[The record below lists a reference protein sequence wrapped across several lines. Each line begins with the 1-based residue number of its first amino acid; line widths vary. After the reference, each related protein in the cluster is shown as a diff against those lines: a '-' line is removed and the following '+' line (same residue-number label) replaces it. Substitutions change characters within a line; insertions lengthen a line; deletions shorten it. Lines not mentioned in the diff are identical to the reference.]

1 MQNED
6 DLYYQQMLKFILQ
19 REGGYVNNPKDKGGE
34 TNKGITH
41 GTYDVY
47 RRSKGLKP
55 QSVKNITDDEVRDI
69 YYNNYYK
76 ASGADQLENPQLGLY
91 VFDTA
96 VNMGVGV
103 AKDLLRQS
111 GGNLETFEKLR
122 QAKYKSYADSDV
134 TQKGFLEG
142 WNNQIKHAKNY
153 AQESPPS
160 KKAKPFRLGIE
171 MDVDQ
176 NGNVMNYYN
185 RDDLKNMSKQEIFDN
200 LPTLTD
206 QALYRL
212 GHPTGNA
219 ANINNIKQEIIPTVH
234 MGPQKASERLKVLRF
249 EQLTPEEIDELLEEL
264 I

>member
-1 MQNED
+1 MNED
-6 DLYYQQMLKFILQ
+6 EYFEKMLKFILQ
-19 REGGYVNNPKDKGGE
+19 REGGYSNSPTDLGGE

-41 GTYDVY
+41 GTYDAY

-91 VFDTA
+91 TFDTA

-111 GGNLETFEKLR
+111 SGNLDTFEKLR
-122 QAKYKSYADSDV
+122 RDKYQSYADAKSN
-134 TQKGFLEG
+134 QRRYLNG
-142 WNNQIKHAKNY
+142 WNNRVTHAKNY
-153 AQESPPS
+153 AQETLPS

-185 RDDLKNMSKQEIFDN
+185 RDDLKNMSKREIFDN

-234 MGPQKASERLKVLRF
+234 MGPQKASERLKGLRF